1 MIKRFLLGA
10 LVVLLAAT
18 PAFAAATATINLS
31 GSVTGLRD
39 GTLKVSA
46 PAFSA
51 SSAIGQKQIVALTTA
66 TASITIP
73 SGTTGVLLV
82 MPAGNTNTVDII
94 GAPTAGTNSAG
105 HIHLPGSA
113 YWAFPPLASGATLAA
128 SASAATN
135 LSVTFF

>member
-10 LVVLLAAT
+10 LAVLLAAT
-18 PAFAAATATINLS
+18 PAFATATATINLS

-82 MPAGNTNTVDII
+82 MPASNTNTVDLTGGSLSPADSHINLS
-94 GAPTAGTNSAG
+94 GT
-105 HIHLPGSA
+105 A
-113 YWAFPPLASGATLAA
+113 YWAFLPLASGATLVA